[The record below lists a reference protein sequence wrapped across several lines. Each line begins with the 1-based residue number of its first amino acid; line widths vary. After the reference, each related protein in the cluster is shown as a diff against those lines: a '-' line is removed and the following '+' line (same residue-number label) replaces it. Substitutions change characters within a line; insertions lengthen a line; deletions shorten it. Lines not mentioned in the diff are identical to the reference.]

1 MANGAFSTPVA
12 NHVLQL
18 GFEPGFETAASCCHM
33 GLQLMFG
40 YLVGNLRLENRF
52 TQGWK
57 IGLQTSYS
65 QALCPAGKQYS
76 HIGLLKQDGIDSK
89 HP

>member
-1 MANGAFSTPVA
+1 MSK
-12 NHVLQL
+12 L
-18 GFEPGFETAASCCHM
+18 GFEPGFETAASFCHM

-57 IGLQTSYS
+57 IGLQTSYKN
-65 QALCPAGKQYS
+65 QEA
-76 HIGLLKQDGIDSK
+76 LLKLDYLVYIIRIIGNTPTGGK
-89 HP
+89 

>member
-1 MANGAFSTPVA
+1 MFNRSLARAGIAKRNSK
-12 NHVLQL
+12 L
-18 GFEPGFETAASCCHM
+18 GFEPGFGTAVSCCHM

-57 IGLQTSYS
+57 IGLQTS
-65 QALCPAGKQYS
+65 
-76 HIGLLKQDGIDSK
+76 
-89 HP
+89 

>member
-1 MANGAFSTPVA
+1 
-12 NHVLQL
+12 
-18 GFEPGFETAASCCHM
+18 M

-57 IGLQTSYS
+57 IGLQTSYMPKKYGS
-65 QALCPAGKQYS
+65 FRESLVYIIRIIGNKGTEGRRGERLRKITGFLHCSLIGALR
-76 HIGLLKQDGIDSK
+76 
-89 HP
+89 